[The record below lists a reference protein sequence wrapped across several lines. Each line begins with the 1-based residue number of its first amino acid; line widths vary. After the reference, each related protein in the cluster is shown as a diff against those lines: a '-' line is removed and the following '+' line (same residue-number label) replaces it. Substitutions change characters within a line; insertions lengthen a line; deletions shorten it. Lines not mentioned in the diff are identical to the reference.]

1 MGSVTVRDDDSW
13 DDGCVDGAH
22 QMVLTLLPLSVSPS
36 LYCLSLSLLRSIVG
50 YLAETPEEYASAIL
64 HVVRDCNGSSSS
76 SSSSSSSQS
85 MITRRGKASAKRFSD
100 EIFSAA
106 FVNACEACQ

>member
-1 MGSVTVRDDDSW
+1 MMIAGMMSVSI
-13 DDGCVDGAH
+13 H
-22 QMVLTLLPLSVSPS
+22 QMVLTHSIAS
-36 LYCLSLSLLRSIVG
+36 LSLSLLPSIVG

-76 SSSSSSSQS
+76 SSSSSQS
-85 MITRRGKASAKRFSD
+85 MITRRGKASVKRFSD

>member
-1 MGSVTVRDDDSW
+1 MGSVTVRDDGCADSS
-13 DDGCVDGAH
+13 DGA
-22 QMVLTLLPLSVSPS
+22 PS
-36 LYCLSLSLLRSIVG
+36 IISLSLSVLRSIVG

-76 SSSSSSSQS
+76 QA

>member
-1 MGSVTVRDDDSW
+1 MIAGMMSVSI
-13 DDGCVDGAH
+13 H
-22 QMVLTLLPLSVSPS
+22 QMVLTHSIAS
-36 LYCLSLSLLRSIVG
+36 LSLSLLPSIVG
-50 YLAETPEEYASAIL
+50 YLEETPEEYASAIL

-76 SSSSSSSQS
+76 SSSSQS
-85 MITRRGKASAKRFSD
+85 MITRRGKASVKRFSD

>member
-1 MGSVTVRDDDSW
+1 MMIAGMMSVSI
-13 DDGCVDGAH
+13 H
-22 QMVLTLLPLSVSPS
+22 QMVLTHSIAS
-36 LYCLSLSLLRSIVG
+36 LSLSLLPSIVG

-76 SSSSSSSQS
+76 SSSSSSQS
-85 MITRRGKASAKRFSD
+85 MITRRGKASVKRFSD

>member
-1 MGSVTVRDDDSW
+1 MIAGMMTVSI
-13 DDGCVDGAH
+13 H
-22 QMVLTLLPLSVSPS
+22 QMVLTHSIAS
-36 LYCLSLSLLRSIVG
+36 LSLSLLPSIVG

-76 SSSSSSSQS
+76 SSSSSQS
-85 MITRRGKASAKRFSD
+85 MITRRGKASVKRFSD

>member
-1 MGSVTVRDDDSW
+1 MIAGMMAVSI
-13 DDGCVDGAH
+13 H
-22 QMVLTLLPLSVSPS
+22 QMVLTHSIAS
-36 LYCLSLSLLRSIVG
+36 LSLSLLPSPIVG

-76 SSSSSSSQS
+76 SSSSSSQS
-85 MITRRGKASAKRFSD
+85 MITRRGKASVKRFSD

>member
-1 MGSVTVRDDDSW
+1 MIAGMMSVSI
-13 DDGCVDGAH
+13 H
-22 QMVLTLLPLSVSPS
+22 QMVLTHSIAS
-36 LYCLSLSLLRSIVG
+36 LSLSLLPSPIVG

-76 SSSSSSSQS
+76 SSSSNSSSSQS
-85 MITRRGKASAKRFSD
+85 MITRRGKASVKRFSD

>member
-1 MGSVTVRDDDSW
+1 MMIAGMMSVSI
-13 DDGCVDGAH
+13 H
-22 QMVLTLLPLSVSPS
+22 QMVLTHSIAS
-36 LYCLSLSLLRSIVG
+36 LSLSLLPSSIVG

-76 SSSSSSSQS
+76 SSSSSSQS
-85 MITRRGKASAKRFSD
+85 MITRRGKASVKRFSD
-100 EIFSAA
+100 EIFSTA

>member
-1 MGSVTVRDDDSW
+1 MIAGMMSVSI
-13 DDGCVDGAH
+13 H
-22 QMVLTLLPLSVSPS
+22 QMVLTHSIAS
-36 LYCLSLSLLRSIVG
+36 LSLSLLPSPIVG

-76 SSSSSSSQS
+76 SSSSQS
-85 MITRRGKASAKRFSD
+85 MITRRGKASVKRFSD

>member
-1 MGSVTVRDDDSW
+1 MIAGMMSVSI
-13 DDGCVDGAH
+13 H
-22 QMVLTLLPLSVSPS
+22 QMVLTHSIAS
-36 LYCLSLSLLRSIVG
+36 LSLSLLPSIVG

-76 SSSSSSSQS
+76 SSSSSQS
-85 MITRRGKASAKRFSD
+85 MITRRGKASVKRFSD

>member
-1 MGSVTVRDDDSW
+1 MIAGMMAGMV
-13 DDGCVDGAH
+13 H
-22 QMVLTLLPLSVSPS
+22 QIVVLTLLS
-36 LYCLSLSLLRSIVG
+36 LSLSLSFPVG

-64 HVVRDCNGSSSS
+64 HVVRDCNGRR
-76 SSSSSSSQS
+76 SSSSSQS

>member
-1 MGSVTVRDDDSW
+1 MIAGMMSVSI
-13 DDGCVDGAH
+13 H
-22 QMVLTLLPLSVSPS
+22 QMVLTHSIAS
-36 LYCLSLSLLRSIVG
+36 LSLSILPSIVG

-76 SSSSSSSQS
+76 SSSSQS
-85 MITRRGKASAKRFSD
+85 MITRRGKASVKRFSD

>member
-1 MGSVTVRDDDSW
+1 MGSVTVRDDGCADSS
-13 DDGCVDGAH
+13 DGAPSIIS
-22 QMVLTLLPLSVSPS
+22 LALSV
-36 LYCLSLSLLRSIVG
+36 LRSIVG

-76 SSSSSSSQS
+76 SSSQA